1 MMDCPDKCSAR
12 SVKSESSSE
21 HQIRDLQVGEGGIQL
36 SGGQRQRI
44 AIARAIIRKPKILLL
59 DEATSALDAS
69 SEQIVQVSSLSPMAL
84 YPLKACP
91 ERQHMK
97 ETLLTIPYQS

>member
-1 MMDCPDKCSAR
+1 MDDR
-12 SVKSESSSE
+12 
-21 HQIRDLQVGEGGIQL
+21 QVGEGGIQL

-69 SEQIVQVSSLSPMAL
+69 SEQIVQVTFPPGTLCQNKFMNNRFIFRSG
-84 YPLKACP
+84 ACHS
-91 ERQHMK
+91 RQH
-97 ETLLTIPYQS
+97 I